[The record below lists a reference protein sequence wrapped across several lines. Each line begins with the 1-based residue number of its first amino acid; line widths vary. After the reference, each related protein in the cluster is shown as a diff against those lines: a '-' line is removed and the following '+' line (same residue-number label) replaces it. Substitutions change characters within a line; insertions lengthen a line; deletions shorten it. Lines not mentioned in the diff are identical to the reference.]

1 MYNNLH
7 RIERQK
13 ILSAEARRILS
24 MCEGRPIT
32 EDDIAR
38 EQTGRPFFR
47 SREGKNPDTDF
58 SVSHS
63 GALTAVSM
71 VKGKNLRTSC
81 DVERVRPRTGAQEIA
96 EFFTV
101 PERNYITSGGRFD
114 ETRFY
119 EIWTLKECFLKLRGL
134 SVFDIS
140 NTPSFISGVE
150 PAVHGSYTFD
160 LTGVSPVIF
169 NLYELTGCERYMLAA
184 AIEPQPSGECRVE
197 PSYRRY
203 AVRGSPLEPQPSLT
217 TGKWSGEGSPLEETE
232 IEQPEIRW
240 FSQDFLACKSIAN
253 ITSG

>member
-1 MYNNLH
+1 MSYYINLSICHGMYNNLH

-47 SREGKNPDTDF
+47 SHEGKDPDTDF

-63 GALTAVSM
+63 GALTAVSL
-71 VKGKNLRTSC
+71 VRGKNLRTSC
-81 DVERVRPRTGAQEIA
+81 DVERVRPRSGAQEIA
-96 EFFTV
+96 DFFFTV
-101 PERNYITSGGRFD
+101 PERDYIASGGRFD

-134 SVFDIS
+134 SVFDIGR
-140 NTPSFISGVE
+140 TPSFISGVE
-150 PAVHGSYTFD
+150 PAVRGSYTFD
-160 LTGVSPVIF
+160 FIGVSPVMF
-169 NLYELTGCERYMLAA
+169 NLYELTGCERYILAT

-197 PSYRRY
+197 P
-203 AVRGSPLEPQPSLT
+203 AVRGSPF
-217 TGKWSGEGSPLEETE
+217 EGTE
-232 IEQPEIRW
+232 LEQPEIRW
-240 FSQDFLACKSIAN
+240 FSQDYLACKSIAN
-253 ITSG
+253 ITS